1 MKRYAIIVA
10 GGKGTR
16 MGNDIP
22 KQFIEIAGKPIL
34 AHTIENFYRFDP
46 NIDLI
51 IVLPQNQQ
59 EYWKRLC
66 AVHRITIPHLV
77 VKGGETRFHSVLNGL
92 SLIPDE
98 GIVAIHDGV
107 RPLTAHRVIENCF
120 HVAEEKGGAIPVLP
134 LTDSLRQIFPDKS
147 SKAVDR
153 TAFVAVQTPQTFRV
167 EEIKKAYKLPYNAA
181 FPDDASVYEAAGYI
195 PELVEGNR
203 ENLKITLPVDLAIA
217 EIGLKE

>member
-66 AVHRITIPHLV
+66 SIHRITIPHLV

-120 HVAEEKGGAIPVLP
+120 HVAK
-134 LTDSLRQIFPDKS
+134 
-147 SKAVDR
+147 
-153 TAFVAVQTPQTFRV
+153 
-167 EEIKKAYKLPYNAA
+167 KKAEPYP
-181 FPDDASVYEAAGYI
+181 FF
-195 PELVEGNR
+195 L
-203 ENLKITLPVDLAIA
+203 
-217 EIGLKE
+217 

>member
-66 AVHRITIPHLV
+66 SIHRITIPHLV
-77 VKGGETRFHSVLNGL
+77 VKGGETRFHRFLTDYLLSRTKGL
-92 SLIPDE
+92 SLS
-98 GIVAIHDGV
+98 
-107 RPLTAHRVIENCF
+107 T
-120 HVAEEKGGAIPVLP
+120 
-134 LTDSLRQIFPDKS
+134 T
-147 SKAVDR
+147 
-153 TAFVAVQTPQTFRV
+153 
-167 EEIKKAYKLPYNAA
+167 
-181 FPDDASVYEAAGYI
+181 GYARSR
-195 PELVEGNR
+195 L
-203 ENLKITLPVDLAIA
+203 IA
-217 EIGLKE
+217 

>member
-16 MGNDIP
+16 MRNDIP

-66 AVHRITIPHLV
+66 TVHRITIPHLV

-98 GIVAIHDGV
+98 GIVAIHDGT
-107 RPLTAHRVIENCF
+107 PAHGSSRNRKLFSCRRRKRRSHTRSSSNRFIKTN
-120 HVAEEKGGAIPVLP
+120 I
-134 LTDSLRQIFPDKS
+134 SRQIQQGRRPHGIRGCTNSADIPG
-147 SKAVDR
+147 R
-153 TAFVAVQTPQTFRV
+153 RN
-167 EEIKKAYKLPYNAA
+167 KKGIQAPL
-181 FPDDASVYEAAGYI
+181 
-195 PELVEGNR
+195 
-203 ENLKITLPVDLAIA
+203 
-217 EIGLKE
+217 

>member
-92 SLIPDE
+92 SLIPD
-98 GIVAIHDGV
+98 DV
-107 RPLTAHRVIENCF
+107 RWR
-120 HVAEEKGGAIPVLP
+120 
-134 LTDSLRQIFPDKS
+134 SLN
-147 SKAVDR
+147 V
-153 TAFVAVQTPQTFRV
+153 
-167 EEIKKAYKLPYNAA
+167 
-181 FPDDASVYEAAGYI
+181 
-195 PELVEGNR
+195 
-203 ENLKITLPVDLAIA
+203 
-217 EIGLKE
+217 

>member
-1 MKRYAIIVA
+1 MIIVA

-59 EYWKRLC
+59 EYWKTAMPRFTES
-66 AVHRITIPHLV
+66 HPHPV
-77 VKGGETRFHSVLNGL
+77 VKGEKYVSSGSNGL
-92 SLIPDE
+92 SLYPDE

-107 RPLTAHRVIENCF
+107 RPPTAHRVIENCF

-153 TAFVAVQTPQTFRV
+153 TAFVV
-167 EEIKKAYKLPYNAA
+167 YKLGRH
-181 FPDDASVYEAAGYI
+181 SGS
-195 PELVEGNR
+195 
-203 ENLKITLPVDLAIA
+203 K
-217 EIGLKE
+217 K

>member
-16 MGNDIP
+16 MRNDIP

-46 NIDLI
+46 NLDLI

-66 AVHRITIPHLV
+66 TVHRITIPHLV

-98 GIVAIHDGV
+98 GIVAIHVMSGM
-107 RPLTAHRVIENCF
+107 E
-120 HVAEEKGGAIPVLP
+120 LP
-134 LTDSLRQIFPDKS
+134 L
-147 SKAVDR
+147 AVMIMIPEPW
-153 TAFVAVQTPQTFRV
+153 ANNNIMSQK
-167 EEIKKAYKLPYNAA
+167 KKAEPYP
-181 FPDDASVYEAAGYI
+181 FF
-195 PELVEGNR
+195 L
-203 ENLKITLPVDLAIA
+203 
-217 EIGLKE
+217 

>member
-66 AVHRITIPHLV
+66 SIHRITIPHLV

-98 GIVAIHDGV
+98 GIVAIH
-107 RPLTAHRVIENCF
+107 RSEERRCRERV
-120 HVAEEKGGAIPVLP
+120 
-134 LTDSLRQIFPDKS
+134 
-147 SKAVDR
+147 
-153 TAFVAVQTPQTFRV
+153 
-167 EEIKKAYKLPYNAA
+167 
-181 FPDDASVYEAAGYI
+181 
-195 PELVEGNR
+195 
-203 ENLKITLPVDLAIA
+203 
-217 EIGLKE
+217 

>member
-77 VKGGETRFHSVLNGL
+77 VKGGETRCHSVLNGL

-98 GIVAIHDGV
+98 GIVAIHDILC
-107 RPLTAHRVIENCF
+107 RNLH
-120 HVAEEKGGAIPVLP
+120 
-134 LTDSLRQIFPDKS
+134 
-147 SKAVDR
+147 DR
-153 TAFVAVQTPQTFRV
+153 SFRKV
-167 EEIKKAYKLPYNAA
+167 
-181 FPDDASVYEAAGYI
+181 F
-195 PELVEGNR
+195 GNR
-203 ENLKITLPVDLAIA
+203 PVTVYQKIPLQQARTIPRIAHFNSRIAVEMMHDKTLGVAD
-217 EIGLKE
+217 GVGS

>member
-59 EYWKRLC
+59 EYWKPELG
-66 AVHRITIPHLV
+66 TIPL
-77 VKGGETRFHSVLNGL
+77 
-92 SLIPDE
+92 
-98 GIVAIHDGV
+98 
-107 RPLTAHRVIENCF
+107 
-120 HVAEEKGGAIPVLP
+120 
-134 LTDSLRQIFPDKS
+134 S
-147 SKAVDR
+147 SK
-153 TAFVAVQTPQTFRV
+153 
-167 EEIKKAYKLPYNAA
+167 
-181 FPDDASVYEAAGYI
+181 
-195 PELVEGNR
+195 
-203 ENLKITLPVDLAIA
+203 
-217 EIGLKE
+217 